1 MMKKIFKIRNK
12 KVSIPGKLVGA
23 YLTPQVSSYLSLY
36 ALSKEITKSI
46 IVKDQMDEWYR
57 NKEITNPVK
66 KLIEVIVDN
75 AVYQWR
81 LINKPSCP
89 VGSNLNLELFQK
101 NLEIELENKGISN
114 NYVHTILAA
123 FESHVK

>member
-12 KVSIPGKLVGA
+12 KISIPGKLVGA

-36 ALSKEITKSI
+36 ALSKAITKSI

-57 NKEITNPVK
+57 NTEITNPVK

-75 AVYQWR
+75 AVYQWK
-81 LINKPSCP
+81 LTNKSPYP
-89 VGSNLNLELFQK
+89 YPKLDLELFQK
-101 NLEIELENKGISN
+101 NLEVELINKGISDD
-114 NYVHTILAA
+114 YISTILAM
-123 FESHVK
+123 FESHMK

>member
-12 KVSIPGKLVGA
+12 KISIPGKLVGA

-36 ALSKEITKSI
+36 ALSKGITKSI

-57 NKEITNPVK
+57 NKEITNSVK
-66 KLIEVIVDN
+66 KLIEVIADN
-75 AVYQWR
+75 AVYQWK
-81 LINKPSCP
+81 LTNKSLYPK
-89 VGSNLNLELFQK
+89 LDLELFQK
-101 NLEIELENKGISN
+101 NLEIELGNKGISN
-114 NYVHTILAA
+114 NYIHAILAT